1 MFFVIALSVLLG
13 GLAWLTHRLAFAPGW
28 GSRWVRIGVP
38 VVLVVLTGLTFLQF
52 GAGPTFLSADT
63 ARPVVWV
70 GAVWLALALYLI
82 LALIPV
88 AFVSW
93 LTGLSPKTDHRSWR
107 QRIHRVGVP
116 VAVLVALIVTGLG
129 VASANDPKVVQR
141 TFTAKDLPADFD
153 GVKVALLADL
163 HVGPTRSAAFTTE
176 VVKRVNATNPD
187 LVVIAGDLVDG
198 PEWRYGPA
206 IDPLKGLKAPL
217 GVFAVTGNHET
228 YSGTMAAWEARFER
242 AGVQMLDNK
251 RLAVLKGAS
260 RIWLMGVRDYGGTGE
275 FAPDYEKPLARVETA
290 DFALLLAHQP
300 RSAMLMQG
308 GRVDL
313 QVSGHTHGGQL
324 WPFRQLVLMQQPMVD
339 GLAQVGDIPVVTTR
353 GAGTW
358 GPPVRVGASPQ
369 IPIITLKKG

>member
-1 MFFVIALSVLLG
+1 
-13 GLAWLTHRLAFAPGW
+13 
-28 GSRWVRIGVP
+28 
-38 VVLVVLTGLTFLQF
+38 
-52 GAGPTFLSADT
+52 
-63 ARPVVWV
+63 
-70 GAVWLALALYLI
+70 
-82 LALIPV
+82 
-88 AFVSW
+88 
-93 LTGLSPKTDHRSWR
+93 
-107 QRIHRVGVP
+107 
-116 VAVLVALIVTGLG
+116 
-129 VASANDPKVVQR
+129 
-141 TFTAKDLPADFD
+141 
-153 GVKVALLADL
+153 
-163 HVGPTRSAAFTTE
+163 
-176 VVKRVNATNPD
+176 
-187 LVVIAGDLVDG
+187 
-198 PEWRYGPA
+198 
-206 IDPLKGLKAPL
+206 
-217 GVFAVTGNHET
+217 
-228 YSGTMAAWEARFER
+228 MAAWEARFER